1 MNNEEFPKCKGTV
14 EVVIDFKDGKKNII
28 NFNNTILRSGRAALA
43 SALANRVGDD
53 FDYFISKMIFG
64 DGGVVGSVPKQVGD
78 ERMGLF
84 GAARVV
90 RPVIS
95 NIDANNPTQVIFTSV
110 IPFDEGNGFE
120 LNEMALQ
127 LNNGDFYSMAT
138 FASISK
144 TSSMQ
149 ITWNWRLSFI

>member
-1 MNNEEFPKCKGTV
+1 MNKNEFNTCKGTV
-14 EVVIDFKDGKKNII
+14 EVVVDYKDGKRKVI
-28 NFNNTILRSGRAALA
+28 NFNNTILRTGRAALA

-64 DGGVVGSVPKQVGD
+64 DGGVVGSVPKQVD
-78 ERMGLF
+78 DQRMGLF
-84 GAARVV
+84 GSARVV

-95 NIDANNPTQVIFTSV
+95 TIDENNPTQVIFTSV
-110 IPFDEGNGFE
+110 IPYDEGNGYE
-120 LNEMALQ
+120 LSEMALQ
-127 LNNGDFYSMAT
+127 MNNGDFYSMAT
-138 FASISK
+138 FGGISK

>member
-1 MNNEEFPKCKGTV
+1 MKYDEYSKCKGTV
-14 EVVIDFKDGKKNII
+14 KGIITYDDGKEDLIY
-28 NFNNTILRSGRAALA
+28 FNNTILRSGRAALA
-43 SALANRVGDD
+43 SSLSNRIGND
-53 FDYFISKMIFG
+53 FDFFVSKMIFG
-64 DGGVVGSVPKQVGD
+64 DGGTNGGIPRQVGD
-78 ERMGLF
+78 ERTGLF
-84 GAARVV
+84 GSARVV

-95 NIDANNPTQVIFTSV
+95 NIDPNNETQVVFTSV
-110 IPFDEGNGFE
+110 IPFADGNGFE

-138 FASISK
+138 FAGISK